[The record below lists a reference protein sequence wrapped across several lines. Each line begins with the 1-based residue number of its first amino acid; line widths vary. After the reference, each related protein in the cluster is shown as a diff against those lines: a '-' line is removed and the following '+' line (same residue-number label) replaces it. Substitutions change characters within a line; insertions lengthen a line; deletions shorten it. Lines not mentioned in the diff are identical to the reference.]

1 MYVEHFSK
9 FSCVITVL
17 EKHFLVIKAWFTA
30 TFRKIRS
37 QMSTRPYFHRRVMFP
52 KTYINTP
59 ASRAH
64 IHPTTRQNNAVHEL
78 VLHDTKHIP
87 CLIVQPRVATC
98 PPVSS
103 QLLTIGLNLLSLFF
117 AEKTTL
123 RQNLSA
129 ILNDMT
135 AHADMVSQLL
145 FHFWPNKACQRHS
158 HFIFYYDAD
167 RHTAT
172 QRQDIRHFAA
182 EQPLHWSCIAPN
194 GDMTC

>member
-1 MYVEHFSK
+1 
-9 FSCVITVL
+9 
-17 EKHFLVIKAWFTA
+17 
-30 TFRKIRS
+30 
-37 QMSTRPYFHRRVMFP
+37 MFP

-117 AEKTTL
+117 AEKNHPKAESVGYL
-123 RQNLSA
+123 ERYDSA
-129 ILNDMT
+129 CTYGIT
-135 AHADMVSQLL
+135 ATFSLL
-145 FHFWPNKACQRHS
+145 TKEGLPKALPFHF
-158 HFIFYYDAD
+158 
-167 RHTAT
+167 
-172 QRQDIRHFAA
+172 
-182 EQPLHWSCIAPN
+182 LL
-194 GDMTC
+194 